1 MKKILLASLIAV
13 SSQFALADNAPQVDP
28 AFAKIET
35 LVKAKN
41 FNEAYKELDKL
52 AQTGNAQAIYDL
64 GFLTQAGQGTTK
76 NDAKA
81 LELFKQSADKGYPT
95 ANYLLGKTY
104 ISGGLGVKPDQK
116 TAINYLEKAAKQ
128 GIEEANVDLDALYLG
143 ENKDAS
149 TKKALKL
156 LDPLVKKGNPQ
167 ALHLRALYDINTG
180 MKEKKDASVKTG
192 LDSIQALA
200 QKGYVPALMEV
211 GNILATGKLVKQ
223 NLPEAKKIFGMLAE
237 KNIPHAKEALDA
249 VTNLMAQQAKAPAS
263 TAKKG

>member
-13 SSQFALADNAPQVDP
+13 SSQFALAGNAPQVDP

-81 LELFKQSADKGYPT
+81 LELFKQSADKGYPI

-104 ISGGLGVKPDQK
+104 LSGGLGVKPDQSAAK
-116 TAINYLEKAAKQ
+116 SYLEKAAKL
-128 GIEEANVDLDALYLG
+128 GVDEANVDLAALYFS

-149 TKKALKL
+149 NKKGLKL
-156 LDPLVKKGNPQ
+156 LDPLVKKDNPQ
-167 ALHLRALYDINTG
+167 ALHLRALYDINSG
-180 MKEKKDASVKTG
+180 VKEKNETTVKSG
-192 LDSIQALA
+192 LNSIQTLA
-200 QKGYVPALMEV
+200 QKGYVPALMEM
-211 GNILATGKLVKQ
+211 GNILATGKLVQQ
-223 NLPEAKKIFGMLAE
+223 NLPEAKKIFSMLAE
-237 KNIPHAKEALDA
+237 KNVPHAKEAVDA
-249 VTNLMAQQAKAPAS
+249 VSNLMAQQAKAPA
-263 TAKKG
+263 TAKKS

>member
-13 SSQFALADNAPQVDP
+13 SSQFALAGTAPKVDP

-81 LELFKQSADKGYPT
+81 LELFKQSADKDYPL

-104 ISGGLGVKPDQK
+104 VAGGLGVKPDANAAK
-116 TAINYLEKAAKQ
+116 NYLEKAAKQ
-128 GIEEANVDLDALYLG
+128 GIEEANVDLAALYLG
-143 ENKDAS
+143 ENKNDS

-156 LDPLVKKGNPQ
+156 LDPLVKKENPQ
-167 ALHLRALYDINTG
+167 AVHLRALYDINTG
-180 MKEKKDASVKTG
+180 MKEKKEASVKAG
-192 LDSIQALA
+192 LNSIQALA

-211 GNILATGKLVKQ
+211 GNILATGKLVQQ
-223 NLPEAKKIFGMLAE
+223 NLPEAKKIFSMLAE
-237 KNIPHAKEALDA
+237 KNVPQSKEALDT
-249 VTNLMAQQAKAPAS
+249 VTNLMTQQAKASA
-263 TAKKG
+263 TAPKKS

>member
-128 GIEEANVDLDALYLG
+128 GIEEANVDLAALYLG

-156 LDPLVKKGNPQ
+156 LDPLVKK
-167 ALHLRALYDINTG
+167 R
-180 MKEKKDASVKTG
+180 
-192 LDSIQALA
+192 
-200 QKGYVPALMEV
+200 
-211 GNILATGKLVKQ
+211 
-223 NLPEAKKIFGMLAE
+223 
-237 KNIPHAKEALDA
+237 
-249 VTNLMAQQAKAPAS
+249 
-263 TAKKG
+263 